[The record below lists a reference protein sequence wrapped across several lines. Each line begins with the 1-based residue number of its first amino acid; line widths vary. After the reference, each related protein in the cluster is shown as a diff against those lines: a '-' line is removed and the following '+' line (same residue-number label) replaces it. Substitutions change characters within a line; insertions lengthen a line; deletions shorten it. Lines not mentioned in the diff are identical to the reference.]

1 MQLTSIVALTIA
13 FGIAVDDT
21 IHYLSAVNRMSGSIG
36 ARIVKASRRVGPVLA
51 ATTAIIGIGNLV
63 TLTSGLTTVVLFG
76 AIVVT
81 SLVMALIADLVLLP
95 AIATGPARRW
105 FP

>member
-1 MQLTSIVALTIA
+1 
-13 FGIAVDDT
+13 
-21 IHYLSAVNRMSGSIG
+21 MSGPIRE
-36 ARIVKASRRVGPVLA
+36 RIVKASRRVGPVLA
-51 ATTAIIGIGNLV
+51 ATTAIIGVGNLV
-63 TLTSGLTTVVLFG
+63 TLTSGLTTIVLFG

-81 SLVMALIADLVLLP
+81 SLVMALVADLVLLP